1 MNKALELSKK
11 YKSLLTKYGI
21 TTPLRLAH
29 FWAQIAHESGLK
41 PISENL
47 NYSKE
52 GLLKTFS
59 KYFTKDTLDKDKK
72 VVLGTASLYARKPE
86 LIANKVYA
94 NRGGN
99 GNEASGDGWKYR
111 GKGFIQITLKDNYK
125 ALSKDTGVNYLS
137 TPELLLNEA
146 DALISALWYWNK
158 IKANSLADKDDLDA
172 ISDLINI
179 GRDTVTVGDANGY
192 ADRLSKL
199 KEYKQ
204 IFK

>member
-1 MNKALELSKK
+1 MDKALELTNK
-11 YKSLLTKYGI
+11 YKTLLTKYSI

-29 FWAQIAHESGLK
+29 FWAQVAHESGLK

-47 NYSKE
+47 NYSAE
-52 GLLKTFS
+52 GLLKTFK
-59 KYFTKDTLDKDKK
+59 KYFNST
-72 VVLGTASLYARKPE
+72 TANQYARKPE
-86 LIANKVYA
+86 MIANRVYA

-99 GNEASGDGWKYR
+99 GNEASGEGWKYR
-111 GKGFIQITLKDNYK
+111 GKGFIQITLKNNYK
-125 ALSKDTGVNYLS
+125 SLSKDTGVDYIS
-137 TPELLLNEA
+137 KPELLLNEA

-158 IKANSLADKDDLDA
+158 IKANILADKDDLDA

-179 GRDTVTVGDANGY
+179 GRDTITVGDANGY
-192 ADRLSKL
+192 ADRLMKL

>member
-1 MNKALELSKK
+1 MSKALELSNK
-11 YKSLLTKYGI
+11 YKTLLGKYNI
-21 TTPLRLAH
+21 NTPLRLAH
-29 FWAQIAHESGLK
+29 FWAQVEHESGLK

-47 NYSKE
+47 NYSAE
-52 GLLKTFS
+52 GLLKTFK
-59 KYFTKDTLDKDKK
+59 KYFNSTTAK
-72 VVLGTASLYARKPE
+72 VYAGKPE
-86 LIANKVYA
+86 KIANKVYA

-125 ALSKDTGVNYLS
+125 ALTKDVGVDYVNNAN
-137 TPELLLNEA
+137 LLLNEA

-158 IKANSLADKDDLDA
+158 IKANNLADKDDLDA

-179 GRDTVTVGDANGY
+179 GRDTITVGDANGY